1 MSIQPVSSPAD
12 KSPPPSSAPTHV
24 VQRGETLSRIAAQHK
39 VSLTDLQQANPQVLN
54 PDVIYPGQQ
63 LTIPAA
69 DVSRTRDTAP
79 AVAAPAT
86 PAPAASSPV
95 AAPATPQ
102 SVTAGNAPATAPAA
116 SSGTSA
122 KADLSLSPKDWR
134 ETRDALTGRETPP
147 QPNGTSE
154 TKTKNDPKVSI
165 GSSGVSVGGSSKTTT
180 TTTDSEGAKD
190 KTSNGVNGS
199 VGFDPSKG
207 TISLSGGT
215 SFSRELTSAKGN
227 GVSFGI
233 DTKSTVTG
241 GIKTEKGVTT
251 YSASSDVS
259 VTLTGG
265 ASTKQAGLKVGVT
278 EGIKSS
284 FSVAMPESAAKLTDL
299 AKVNPFDAD
308 SMPKGTK
315 ISMDGS
321 SYSGTEFEATFRN
334 IAVQTKVTN
343 EKGAGTVIEKTG
355 DHTVRVTAG
364 PKEAVEAYNGV
375 GVDFDVAR
383 IMLGRNDK
391 LSSATLKTAEFD
403 LSTAE
408 GKAAYSD
415 FLATGNLPKDNS
427 TGISGV
433 STIEKLDFSSQSK
446 LDAKL
451 GPLNLSLDGAKNTG
465 NQIVTTYPDGSA
477 SRTVDLQ
484 YSGNVPMALSQKYGA
499 DGKEILSERRYDYT
513 IKADG
518 NIAQMLNVAQ
528 AGDLKQAQGG
538 PVQAG
543 QTVVLSYTEDQM
555 RTLMRDAQS
564 AVRGNPMMRDLG
576 VLTQDYSGK
585 FVDSPWDFA
594 IGMARNIGGSDYGSA
609 QRLYDISMWASGQD
623 MRPQGMT
630 ALPGT
635 VTVLK

>member
-1 MSIQPVSSPAD
+1 MRIEPASLSAD
-12 KSPPPSSAPTHV
+12 KASPSPIAPTHV
-24 VQRGETLSRIAAQHK
+24 VQRGETMGKIAAQHK
-39 VSLTDLQQANPQVLN
+39 VALTDLQNANPQVLN
-54 PDVIYPGQQ
+54 PDVIYPGQS
-63 LTIPAA
+63 LTIPATGDSGHGNA
-69 DVSRTRDTAP
+69 AP
-79 AVAAPAT
+79 AAATSASPAPTPPAPTANAPAT
-86 PAPAASSPV
+86 PV
-95 AAPATPQ
+95 
-102 SVTAGNAPATAPAA
+102 AA
-116 SSGTSA
+116 SSGSSA
-122 KADLSLSPKDWR
+122 KVDVSLNPKDWHD
-134 ETRDALTGRETPP
+134 TRDALTGKETPS

-154 TKTKNDPKVSI
+154 TKTKTTPTVGI
-165 GSSGVSVGGSSKTTT
+165 GSNGVSVGGSDKTTT
-180 TTTDSEGAKD
+180 TTTDSAGNKE
-190 KTSNGVNGS
+190 KTSAGVNGS

-215 SFSRELTSAKGN
+215 SFSKELTSAKGN

-241 GIKTEKGVTT
+241 GIKTDKGVTT
-251 YSASSDVS
+251 YSASTDVS
-259 VTLTGG
+259 VTLKGG
-265 ASTKQAGLKVGVT
+265 VSSKQAGLQIGVT

-321 SYSGTEFEATFRN
+321 TCSGTEFEATFRN

-343 EKGAGTVIEKTG
+343 EKGAATVIEKTG
-355 DHTVRVTAG
+355 DHAVRVTAG

-383 IMLGRNDK
+383 LMLGRNDK

-403 LSTAE
+403 LSTTE
-408 GKAAYSD
+408 GKAAYAD
-415 FLATGNLPKDNS
+415 FLATGALPKDNG

-451 GPLNLSLDGAKNTG
+451 GPLNLSLDGAKNSG
-465 NQIVTTYPDGSA
+465 NQIVTTLPDGSM
-477 SRTVDLQ
+477 SRTLDLR
-484 YSGNVPMALSQKYGA
+484 YGGNVPMTLSQTFGA
-499 DGKEILSERRYDYT
+499 DGKEIVSERRYDYT

-528 AGDLKQAQGG
+528 SGDLKQAQSG

-543 QTVVLSYTEDQM
+543 KTVVLSYTEDQM
-555 RTLMRDAQS
+555 RALMQDAQS
-564 AVRGNPMMRDLG
+564 AVRGNPMMNDLRI
-576 VLTQDYSGK
+576 LTQDYDGQ

-594 IGMARNIGGSDYGSA
+594 IGMARNLGGSDYGSA
-609 QRLYDISMWASGQD
+609 ERLYDISTWASGQD
-623 MRPQGMT
+623 MRMRDLT